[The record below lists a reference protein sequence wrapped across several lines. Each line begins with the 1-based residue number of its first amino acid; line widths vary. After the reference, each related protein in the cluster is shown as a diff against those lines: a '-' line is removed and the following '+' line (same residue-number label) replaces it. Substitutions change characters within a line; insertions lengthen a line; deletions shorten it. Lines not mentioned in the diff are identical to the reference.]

1 MTAGPMTAG
10 PIRFDRDL
18 RAFSGIGGIGAGPR
32 GPRPTFVA
40 FRLPGSGVRR
50 RSLPTGAGAG
60 RRREEDAGAPRRPR
74 PGRTTDRG
82 RSPGARSPSE

>member
-1 MTAGPMTAG
+1 MTAG

-18 RAFSGIGGIGAGPR
+18 RAFPGIGGI
-32 GPRPTFVA
+32 
-40 FRLPGSGVRR
+40 
-50 RSLPTGAGAG
+50 
-60 RRREEDAGAPRRPR
+60 GAPRRPR